1 MVTVRWSACA
11 RPLSHRSA
19 PRASWQAFEAVGPHN
34 IYFIYD
40 TCPLRS
46 LEAWLQESGKSMRWL
61 TKALRTELS
70 TNGQVSTC
78 MACIHALSTN
88 G

>member
-1 MVTVRWSACA
+1 M
-11 RPLSHRSA
+11 
-19 PRASWQAFEAVGPHN
+19 GPHN

-70 TNGQVSTC
+70 TNGQVST
-78 MACIHALSTN
+78 IHAWHAYMHVRWLCGSN
-88 G
+88 DSDDCDRRLNRMR